1 MKIYLVRFRRGASWW
16 IYALISAIVI
26 IATALGIIL
35 EPLGIRG
42 ALQSAASDAIKTV
55 VIDPGH
61 GGEDCGAIGCTGAF
75 EKDLNLE
82 ISMIIGEM
90 LREKGF
96 NVVYTRTDDR
106 MLYLPEENI
115 KGMRKLSDLKSRV
128 RISDENPGAI
138 FVSIHMNSFG
148 EAKYSGLQVYAKDKS
163 GDSEALAEAIR
174 RAVVS
179 TCEPENKRAVKR
191 GDKIYV
197 LEKNTNTSVLIEC
210 GFLSNEAECERLS
223 QKEFQKE
230 LSFSIVCGI
239 IKYMEEN

>member
-1 MKIYLVRFRRGASWW
+1 MKIYLVNLRRNTFLWV
-16 IYALISAIVI
+16 YALVSAIVI
-26 IATALGIIL
+26 IATVLGIIL
-35 EPLGIRG
+35 EPLGIKN
-42 ALQSAASDAIKTV
+42 AAAAVISERIKTV

-61 GGEDCGAIGCTGAF
+61 GGEDCGAIGCSGVL
-75 EKDLNLE
+75 EKDLNLQ
-82 ISMIIGEM
+82 ISMIIGALLE
-90 LREKGF
+90 EKGF

-128 RISDENPGAI
+128 RISEENEGAI

-148 EAKYSGLQVYAKDKS
+148 DAKYSGLQVYAKDKDK
-163 GDSEALAEAIR
+163 DSIALAESIR
-174 RAVVS
+174 REVVS
-179 TCEPENKRAVKR
+179 GCEPDNKRAVKA

>member
-35 EPLGIRG
+35 EPFSVRG
-42 ALQSAASDAIKTV
+42 AANAVASVAQKTI

-61 GGEDCGAIGCTGAF
+61 GGEDCGAIGYSGVL

-82 ISMIIGEM
+82 ISMIIGA
-90 LREKGF
+90 LLTEKGF

-128 RISDENPGAI
+128 RISEENPGAI

-163 GDSEALAEAIR
+163 EDSEALAEAIR

-230 LSFSIVCGI
+230 LSFFIVCGI

>member
-1 MKIYLVRFRRGASWW
+1 MKIYLVNLRRAGSWW
-16 IYALISAIVI
+16 IYALISAIIV

-35 EPLGIRG
+35 EPFSVRG
-42 ALQSAASDAIKTV
+42 AANAVASVAQKTI

-61 GGEDCGAIGCTGAF
+61 GGEDCGAIGYSGVL

-82 ISMIIGEM
+82 ISMIIGA
-90 LREKGF
+90 LLTEKGF

-128 RISDENPGAI
+128 RISEENPGAI

-148 EAKYSGLQVYAKDKS
+148 DSKYSGLQVYAKNKNEES
-163 GDSEALAEAIR
+163 AALAESIR
-174 RAVVS
+174 REVIS

-210 GFLSNEAECERLS
+210 GFLSNEKECERLS

-239 IKYMEEN
+239 IKYIEEN

>member
-1 MKIYLVRFRRGASWW
+1 MKIYLVRFRRGAFWW

-96 NVVYTRTDDR
+96 NVIYTRTDDR

-163 GDSEALAEAIR
+163 EDSEALAEAIR

>member
-1 MKIYLVRFRRGASWW
+1 MKIYLVNLRRAGSWW
-16 IYALISAIVI
+16 IYALISAIIV

-35 EPLGIRG
+35 EPFSVRG
-42 ALQSAASDAIKTV
+42 AANAVASVAQKTI

-61 GGEDCGAIGCTGAF
+61 GGEDCGAIGYSGVL

-82 ISMIIGEM
+82 ISMIIGA
-90 LREKGF
+90 LLTEKGF

-115 KGMRKLSDLKSRV
+115 KGMRKISDLKSRV
-128 RISDENPGAI
+128 RISEENPGAI

-148 EAKYSGLQVYAKDKS
+148 DSKYSGLQVYAKNKNEES
-163 GDSEALAEAIR
+163 TALAESIR
-174 RAVVS
+174 REVIL
-179 TCEPENKRAVKR
+179 TCEPENKRAVKS

-210 GFLSNEAECERLS
+210 GFLSNEKECERLS

-230 LSFSIVCGI
+230 LSFSVVCGI

>member
-163 GDSEALAEAIR
+163 EDSEALAEAIR

-239 IKYMEEN
+239 IKYIEEN

>member
-1 MKIYLVRFRRGASWW
+1 MKIYLVNLRRAGSWW
-16 IYALISAIVI
+16 IYALLSAIIV
-26 IATALGIIL
+26 IATILGIIL
-35 EPLGIRG
+35 EPIGIRG
-42 ALQSAASDAIKTV
+42 AADAVISEGIKAV

-61 GGEDCGAIGCTGAF
+61 GGEDCGAIGCSGVL
-75 EKDLNLE
+75 EKDLNLQ
-82 ISMIIGEM
+82 ISMIIGE
-90 LREKGF
+90 LLEEKGF

-106 MLYLPEENI
+106 MLYRPEENI

-128 RISDENPGAI
+128 RISEENLGAI

-148 EAKYSGLQVYAKDKS
+148 DSKYSGLQVYAKDKDA
-163 GDSEALAEAIR
+163 DSTALAESIR
-174 RAVVS
+174 REVVS
-179 TCEPENKRAVKR
+179 TCEPENKRAVKA

-210 GFLSNEAECERLS
+210 GFLSNKEECERLS

-230 LSFSIVCGI
+230 LSFSVVCGI

>member
-1 MKIYLVRFRRGASWW
+1 MRIYFVSLRKIRAGWV
-16 IYALISAIVI
+16 YALLSAII
-26 IATALGIIL
+26 ILATVLGIIL
-35 EPLGIRG
+35 KPFGVKN
-42 ALQSAASDAIKTV
+42 AQDTMASEAKKTII
-55 VIDPGH
+55 IDPGH
-61 GGEDCGAIGCTGAF
+61 GGEDSGAIGCSGVL

-82 ISMIIGEM
+82 ISMSIGAILE
-90 LREKGF
+90 EKGF
-96 NVVYTRTDDR
+96 NVIYTRTEDR

-128 RISDENPGAI
+128 RISEENEGSI
-138 FVSIHMNSFG
+138 FISIHMNSFG

-163 GDSEALAEAIR
+163 EDSEALAEAIR

-239 IKYMEEN
+239 IKYIEEN

>member
-1 MKIYLVRFRRGASWW
+1 MKIYLVNLRRAGPWW
-16 IYALISAIVI
+16 IYALISAIIV

-35 EPLGIRG
+35 EPFSVRG
-42 ALQSAASDAIKTV
+42 AANAVASVAQKTI

-61 GGEDCGAIGCTGAF
+61 GGEDCGAIGYSGVL

-82 ISMIIGEM
+82 ISMIIGA
-90 LREKGF
+90 LLTEKGF

-128 RISDENPGAI
+128 RISEENPGAI

-148 EAKYSGLQVYAKDKS
+148 DSKYSGLQVYAKNKNEES
-163 GDSEALAEAIR
+163 AALAEAIR

>member
-1 MKIYLVRFRRGASWW
+1 MKIYLVRLRRGTSWW

-163 GDSEALAEAIR
+163 EDSEALAEAIR

-239 IKYMEEN
+239 INYMEEN

>member
-96 NVVYTRTDDR
+96 NVIYTRTDDR

-163 GDSEALAEAIR
+163 EDSEALAEAIR